1 MSIARLLQPE
11 YAAEEAMSVVE
22 LAVAQL
28 VDDNFEQDEEG
39 RVKALLRLL
48 FIMSE
53 SDDEHRHFVLQR
65 AIGYAFQSTPHHARA
80 VNDYLRELKGKGRKR
95 KRRKQP
101 SRPAA
106 VAKG

>member
-1 MSIARLLQPE
+1 MSIARLLQRE
-11 YAAEEAMSVVE
+11 YAAEEALSVVE

-80 VNDYLRELKGKGRKR
+80 VKDYLRKLKGKGRKH
-95 KRRKQP
+95 KRRK
-101 SRPAA
+101 RPPQHTET
-106 VAKG
+106 AKG